1 VNVLVDD
8 TDMVTAISRP
18 RFHVV
23 GDQAGGPPVVHAEPG
38 YPEVELTA
46 LESTGYVVNRWDHN
60 SHYFGGAS
68 AVGHAGAA
76 GDPRRGGVGAL
87 A

>member
-1 VNVLVDD
+1 
-8 TDMVTAISRP
+8 MVTAISGP

-23 GDQAGGPPVVHAEPG
+23 GDPHGGPPVVHVEPG
-38 YPEVELTA
+38 YPAEELSA
-46 LESTGYVVNRWDHN
+46 LEKAGFVVNRWDHI

-68 AVGHAGAA
+68 AVGYAGAA